1 MKQVKVPR
9 YVDNPMQVLLWE
21 LDDVLPFLSL
31 FGIGIVVDKL
41 LYLIPIGILLSAQM
55 IRMKNSSLRG
65 MLKHG
70 GYWAGFISLNKRDNN
85 GLRREY
91 IQ

>member
-9 YVDNPMQVLLWE
+9 YIDNPMQVLLWE
-21 LDDVLPFLSL
+21 LDDVLPFLGL
-31 FGIGIVVDKL
+31 FGVGIVLDKL
-41 LYLIPIGILLSAQM
+41 LYLAPIGILLSHQM
-55 IRMKNSSLRG
+55 IKLKSSSLRG
-65 MLKHG
+65 LLKHG
-70 GYWAGFISLNKRDNN
+70 GYWAGFINLNKRDEN